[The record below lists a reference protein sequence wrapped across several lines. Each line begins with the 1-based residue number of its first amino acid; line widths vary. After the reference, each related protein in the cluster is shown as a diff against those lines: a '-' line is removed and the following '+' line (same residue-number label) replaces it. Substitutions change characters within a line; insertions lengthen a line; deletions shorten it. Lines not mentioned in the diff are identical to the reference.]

1 MTARLAPVL
10 LLAALGCG
18 GETPPK
24 LVTATGKV
32 TFKNQPLTAGSIVF
46 HPDAG
51 NSFTKDSPS
60 SLLQLD
66 GSFAMKTFPFG
77 EGIAPGKYKATLAP
91 ELASRIGKPI
101 YADPAKTP
109 WTVDVP
115 DAGLTDKLLEVK

>member
-10 LLAALGCG
+10 LLAVLGCG
-18 GETPPK
+18 GEAPPK
-24 LVTATGKV
+24 LVTASGKV
-32 TFKNQPLTAGSIVF
+32 TFKSQPLTAGSIVF

-51 NSFTKDSPS
+51 NSYTKDAPS

-77 EGIAPGKYKATLAP
+77 DGIAPGKYKATLAP
-91 ELASRIGKPI
+91 ELANRIGRPA
-101 YADPAKTP
+101 YADPLKTP